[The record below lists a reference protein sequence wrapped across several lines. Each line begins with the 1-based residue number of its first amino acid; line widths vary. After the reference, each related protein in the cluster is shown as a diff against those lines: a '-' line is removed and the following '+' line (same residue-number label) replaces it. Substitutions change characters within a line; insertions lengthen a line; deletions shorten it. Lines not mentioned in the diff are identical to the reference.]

1 MQKASNK
8 AYISGRKLEKY
19 QQERERMQKEQR
31 QLAVIE
37 ERMDDAGTLMEIKS
51 EMLLQDIDGDAVMK
65 SEEKKMGAS
74 MISKSKKAQAREEED
89 EDEDSA
95 EDLDSDDL
103 EDEIKDNMGDM
114 LQFQIQQEQMMAPP
128 QMASSSIF
136 GGMAPP

>member
-1 MQKASNK
+1 
-8 AYISGRKLEKY
+8 
-19 QQERERMQKEQR
+19 
-31 QLAVIE
+31 
-37 ERMDDAGTLMEIKS
+37 
-51 EMLLQDIDGDAVMK
+51 MLLQDIDGDAVMK